1 MEQER
6 FRKHMNVMEAKENLQ
21 TCFVSFDFETK
32 YRNERGNRMAKQK
45 DHFETQ
51 EVFRS
56 DKKQRSDHAN
66 AERTMHERL

>member
-21 TCFVSFDFETK
+21 TCFVSFDFENK

-45 DHFETQ
+45 DHFET
-51 EVFRS
+51 
-56 DKKQRSDHAN
+56 
-66 AERTMHERL
+66 